1 MFKITPSVQKP
12 SPKPYHFNKFIITLS
27 YQKQK
32 KLQISQKESQN
43 GRWTKE
49 EHSRFIEAIIKY
61 GNDWKKVQRYV
72 ATRTSTQARSHAQKF
87 LMKLKRCDRIKKKK
101 INLNLSWAKSIALIK
116 KEFSPN
122 DLRDLLFSVSTNKKR
137 KISYDNKREEEES
150 ASTNEDET
158 FALPST
164 DDVMDFNTNLYNEDI
179 YNEDDTYEIFNNN
192 KNLRKDSEY
201 IKNFINNFNTRKISF
216 DTKDIDAIY
225 FSNCGQY

>member
-1 MFKITPSVQKP
+1 M
-12 SPKPYHFNKFIITLS
+12 
-27 YQKQK
+27 
-32 KLQISQKESQN
+32 
-43 GRWTKE
+43 
-49 EHSRFIEAIIKY
+49 
-61 GNDWKKVQRYV
+61 
-72 ATRTSTQARSHAQKF
+72 
-87 LMKLKRCDRIKKKK
+87 
-101 INLNLSWAKSIALIK
+101 NLSWAKSIALIK

-137 KISYDNKREEEES
+137 KISYDNKREEEEN

-164 DDVMDFNTNLYNEDI
+164 DDVMDFNTNWYNEDI

>member
-1 MFKITPSVQKP
+1 MFKITPSFQKP
-12 SPKPYHFNKFIITLS
+12 STKPYHFNKFIITLS

-49 EHSRFIEAIIKY
+49 EHTRFIEAIIKY

-87 LMKLKRCDRIKKKK
+87 LMKLKRCEHIKSKK

-116 KEFSPN
+116 NEFSPN

-137 KISYDNKREEEES
+137 KTSYDNKREEENV
-150 ASTNEDET
+150 STNEDET
-158 FALPST
+158 FVLPST
-164 DDVMDFNTNLYNEDI
+164 DDVMDFKTNWYNEDI
-179 YNEDDTYEIFNNN
+179 YHQDDTYENFTNN
-192 KNLRKDSEY
+192 KKLRKDSEY

-216 DTKDIDAIY
+216 DTKDIDAMYI
-225 FSNCGQY
+225 SNCGKY

>member
-1 MFKITPSVQKP
+1 MFKITPSVQKS

-49 EHSRFIEAIIKY
+49 EHTRFIEAIIKY

-87 LMKLKRCDRIKKKK
+87 LMKLKRCERIKKKK

-137 KISYDNKREEEES
+137 KISYDNKREEEEN

-164 DDVMDFNTNLYNEDI
+164 DDVMDFNTNWYNEDK
-179 YNEDDTYEIFNNN
+179 YNEDDTNEIFNNN